1 MSERNGGFRPKG
13 MDVSTPKLPSGYY
26 SSCVNSFP
34 KLKVG
39 EGELPRQEA
48 AQMAVLPGRGD
59 RLHVA
64 LGWQRCA
71 RVDNSLEISISRPV
85 TATIVAFFFLFFFFS
100 STRKRILNGSH
111 VTKLPLKSRS
121 FAGEKASADAIHFKD
136 ILNQAL

>member
-13 MDVSTPKLPSGYY
+13 MDVSTSKLPSGYL

-34 KLKVG
+34 KLEVG
-39 EGELPRQEA
+39 KGELPRQGA
-48 AQMAVLPGRGD
+48 AQMAMLPGRGD
-59 RLHVA
+59 RLHVG
-64 LGWQRCA
+64 LGWQRFA
-71 RVDNSLEISISRPV
+71 LVDNSLEISIRLV

-100 STRKRILNGSH
+100 SARKRILNGSH
-111 VTKLPLKSRS
+111 VTKLPLKSLS